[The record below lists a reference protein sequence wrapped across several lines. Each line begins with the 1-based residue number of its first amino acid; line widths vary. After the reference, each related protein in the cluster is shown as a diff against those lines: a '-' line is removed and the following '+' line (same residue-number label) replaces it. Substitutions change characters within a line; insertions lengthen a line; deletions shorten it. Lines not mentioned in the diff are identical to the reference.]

1 MVIEKRFTMAA
12 LNPAGVRLVLLC
24 RESYTATEL
33 QAQANV
39 RKATQQR
46 SAEPEMLAG
55 AQLPGR
61 SDE

>member
-1 MVIEKRFTMAA
+1 MYNEMVAQLILMFTMNWLIWSRSCTVA
-12 LNPAGVRLVLLC
+12 
-24 RESYTATEL
+24 EL
-33 QAQANV
+33 RAQPNV
-39 RKATQQR
+39 SKATQQR